1 MIFNMDSET
10 SSQAVTEKNTNIEE
24 DLGNGLT
31 Q

>member
-1 MIFNMDSET
+1 MDSET
-10 SSQAVTEKNTNIEE
+10 SSQAVTEKEILTIIEE